1 MAKYLGLASA
11 KDVENKRVRTTSNL
25 TNAYVSIPKGTEATV
40 IGSVRNGK
48 IAIKGQPCKCC
59 GIAVI
64 MGGLKYGHLELV
76 GEDSSNG

>member
-1 MAKYLGLASA
+1 MAKYLGLSSA
-11 KDVENKRVRTTSNL
+11 KDVVNKRVRTTSNL
-25 TNAYVSIPKGTEATV
+25 KNDYMSVPKGTEGVV

-48 IAIKGQPCKCC
+48 ITIKGKPCKCC

-76 GEDSSNG
+76 GEDSNNG